1 MQNLVKNVFKF
12 TRFRGCVSSYRM
24 STAPSSDEFIFEKL
38 TGDRDG
44 IAIIGFNRPKARNA
58 FSKNLVGSIASTI
71 DLLKFEKN
79 IRCLI
84 IRSYVPGIFCAGADL
99 KERAVMPQ
107 EEVGPFVAKL
117 RKMVV
122 EVQDLPM
129 PTIAVLDGA
138 ALGGGLELALAC
150 DLRVAASSAKMGL
163 VETKLG
169 IIPGGGGTQR
179 LARLIGP
186 GFAKELIFTGRVI
199 DGTEAY
205 RFGIVNQVTEQNKEG
220 DAAFHKAMK
229 LAEEIRTQGPVAL
242 RMAKLAINNGLEVDI
257 TSGLAYEQAYYAQ
270 VIPTKDRLEGI
281 QAFIEKRPPKFIG
294 E

>member
-1 MQNLVKNVFKF
+1 MLCLIKNSFRQ
-12 TRFRGCVSSYRM
+12 TRFSNLRNRWVSTVSSNE
-24 STAPSSDEFIFEKL
+24 EFIFEKL

-44 IAIIGFNRPKARNA
+44 IAVVGFNRPKAKNS
-58 FSKNLVGSIASTI
+58 FSRSLVTSFAGSIES
-71 DLLKFEKN
+71 LKFDKN
-79 IRCLI
+79 IRCLL

-107 EEVGPFVAKL
+107 EEVGPFVSKL
-117 RKMVV
+117 RKMLV
-122 EVQDLPM
+122 EIQDLPM

-163 VETKLG
+163 VETKLA

-179 LARLIGP
+179 LPRLIGP
-186 GFAKELIFTGRVI
+186 ALAKELIFTGRVI

-205 RFGIVNQVTEQNKEG
+205 KLGIVNQVTEQNNEG
-220 DAAFHKAMK
+220 DAAFHKAME

-257 TSGLAYEQAYYAQ
+257 ISGLAYEQAYYAQ
-270 VIPTKDRLEGI
+270 VIPTKDRMEGI
-281 QAFIEKRPPKFIG
+281 KAFIEKRPPKFIG